1 MESLFHTAWQKLAD
15 KPWLLAGLLGLLSF
29 TVFVPAVACDFLN
42 WDDNAY
48 IYRNPVVLG
57 GLTAAG
63 VRRACTDVVFC
74 NWAPLTIISYQLD
87 VSLFGKEPWGFH
99 LTNVLVHAVSSALL
113 YLALFRLTG
122 CPLRS
127 AAAAILFAVHPLRV
141 ESVAWIAQRKDVLSV
156 LFLVLALLAYEWYCR
171 RPGMG
176 RYALVFLAMLASLL
190 SKATAVTLPGLLL
203 LLDIWPL
210 GRLPVPGVGG
220 PVGSAGAPSPYPT
233 RSWRRVVTEKL
244 PLLGLAIIFAVITL
258 RTQQKAIQTD
268 IDMPLWA
275 ARVPNAILAVAWYIW
290 KTFWPTELHPAYH
303 HTGTEAKPFWLV
315 LVCAAGLTSVIGIAV
330 ATARRLPAV
339 PVGLAWFAVALVPVL
354 GLVAQ
359 QGFQSHAD
367 RFTYVPHIGLMVA
380 LVWGA
385 AVVADRLRL
394 GRSLCAAALV
404 TAVVASV
411 AIDRYQIAIWKDS
424 TTLWSHVLASA
435 PDDQLAQSN
444 MGAALF
450 ETGRLREAVPY
461 LERSLAIRPS
471 ERAHTWLGLALVE
484 QGQLEAA
491 VTQYRA
497 GLAIDASSLEAHTNL
512 GIALAMLGRLTDAL
526 PHFERACEL
535 APEDEEARANLVR
548 ARSEIAAAAGR

>member
-1 MESLFHTAWQKLAD
+1 MESLFQTAWRKLAE

-87 VSLFGKEPWGFH
+87 VSLFGREPWGFH
-99 LTNVLVHAVSSALL
+99 LTNVLVHAASSALL

-156 LFLVLALLAYEWYCR
+156 LFLVLALLAYEWYRR
-171 RPGMG
+171 RPGMW
-176 RYALVFLAMLASLL
+176 RYFLVFAAMLASLL
-190 SKATAVTLPGLLL
+190 SKATAVTLPALLL

-210 GRLPVPGVGG
+210 GRVAVPGVGG
-220 PVGSAGAPSPYPT
+220 PVRGDGAPSPYPT
-233 RSWRRVVTEKL
+233 RSWKLVVTEKL
-244 PLLGLAIIFAVITL
+244 PLLGLAIIFAIVTL
-258 RTQQKAIQTD
+258 RTQQKAIQTEL
-268 IDMPLWA
+268 DMPLWA
-275 ARVPNAILAVAWYIW
+275 ARVPTAILAVAWYIW

-303 HTGTEAKPFWLV
+303 HTGTEGKPFWLV
-315 LVCAAGLTSVIGIAV
+315 LVCAAGLASVMGIAA
-330 ATARRLPAV
+330 ATGRRLPAV
-339 PVGLAWFAVALVPVL
+339 PVGLAWFAVSLLPVL

-385 AVVADRLRL
+385 AAVAGRLRL
-394 GRSLCAAALV
+394 GRSLCVAALV
-404 TAVVASV
+404 TVVVAAV
-411 AIDRYQIAIWKDS
+411 AIDRHQIAMWKDS
-424 TTLWSHVLASA
+424 TALWTHVLASA

-450 ETGRLREAVPY
+450 
-461 LERSLAIRPS
+461 
-471 ERAHTWLGLALVE
+471 
-484 QGQLEAA
+484 
-491 VTQYRA
+491 
-497 GLAIDASSLEAHTNL
+497 
-512 GIALAMLGRLTDAL
+512 
-526 PHFERACEL
+526 
-535 APEDEEARANLVR
+535 
-548 ARSEIAAAAGR
+548 